1 MSGISSAGR
10 AQAVYDS
17 VVSNALSGLTG
28 NVIEAHSFDLND
40 SEAKQIMKHMD
51 DVEGDGVVD
60 VYELFAV
67 ISLVKRK

>member
-1 MSGISSAGR
+1 
-10 AQAVYDS
+10 
-17 VVSNALSGLTG
+17 
-28 NVIEAHSFDLND
+28 LND